1 MNQNSSAT
9 STSKKCRDIEYDGA
23 QLKDTCCN
31 IQDCNTW
38 HDDIDTALSITTHCI
53 VILGIMI
60 LSTKSLKHIII
71 QYNGTQ
77 HIGVSSQTIKLTV
90 IALAVVMLSLVAHFK
105 TLIIKNKLF

>member
-1 MNQNSSAT
+1 MLIIMT
-9 STSKKCRDIEYDGA
+9 
-23 QLKDTCCN
+23 
-31 IQDCNTW
+31 
-38 HDDIDTALSITTHCI
+38 
-53 VILGIMI
+53 LGIMI

-105 TLIIKNKLF
+105 TLIGKIKLF